1 MQGLD
6 DSTNMPSREAHE
18 DMEDAKVPVM
28 CTLLFL
34 CVYDIH

>member
-18 DMEDAKVPVM
+18 DMEDAKVTERNVHIIISM
-28 CTLLFL
+28 C
-34 CVYDIH
+34 I